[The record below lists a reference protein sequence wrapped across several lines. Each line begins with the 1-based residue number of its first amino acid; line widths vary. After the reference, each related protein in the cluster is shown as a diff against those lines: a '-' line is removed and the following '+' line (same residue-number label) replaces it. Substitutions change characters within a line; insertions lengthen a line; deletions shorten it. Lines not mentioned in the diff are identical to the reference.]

1 MSLDADVIRRHLGDA
16 TARLETLEVFA
27 EIEST
32 NSYLM
37 QRPGPSEGRVRV
49 AATDNQTA
57 GRGRHGRSWLSPAG
71 SGLCLSLAYTFSSRP
86 DNLPAMTLAVG
97 LGVVSALQ
105 EHGVAGVQLKW
116 PNDLVAMDG
125 KLGGI
130 LTEAQLQAGGA
141 ISVVTGVG
149 LNIDLSDHPQLE
161 LETDWAQRVTDLK
174 SYAGGVPD
182 TNVLASSI
190 VRRLCKLLPDYEV
203 GGFEQFRDQ
212 WQQYD
217 WLQGRSLT
225 IETPRQQITGVGTGI
240 ADDGAL
246 LVDTGSAGI
255 QRVSSGT
262 VTRTEMVELVT

>member
-1 MSLDADVIRRHLGDA
+1 MSLNADAIRRHLGDA
-16 TARLETLEVFA
+16 TEKLETLEVFA

-37 QRPGPSEGRVRV
+37 QQPGPREGHVRV

-57 GRGRHGRSWLSPAG
+57 GRGRYGRSWQSPAG

-86 DNLPAMTLAVG
+86 ENLPAMTLAVG
-97 LGVVSALQ
+97 LGVVNALQ

-116 PNDLVAMDG
+116 PNDLVAMDS

-130 LTEAQLQAGGA
+130 LTEAQSQAGGT
-141 ISVVTGVG
+141 ITIVTGIG
-149 LNIDLSDHPQLE
+149 LNVDLGDHSLLKVE
-161 LETDWAQRVTDLK
+161 ADWAQRVIDLK
-174 SYAGGVPD
+174 SFAGSVPD
-182 TNVLASSI
+182 KNVLASSL
-190 VRRLCKLLPDYEV
+190 VSRLCRLLPDYEA
-203 GGFEQFRDQ
+203 GGFEQFREQ

-217 WLQGRSLT
+217 WLRGRTVT
-225 IETPRQQITGVGTGI
+225 IETQKQQITGVGTGI
-240 ADDGAL
+240 AEDGAL

-262 VTRTEMVELVT
+262 VTGTEVAELVP